1 MQWTYSLFYMRNA
14 MFIIYSQ
21 QSLSDWLMLLIVT
34 DGEKSSFSSEFK
46 LELIKMYN
54 LKFVKKV
61 LWKCCKYN
69 TSHLLFSC

>member
-21 QSLSDWLMLLIVT
+21 QSLSDWLLLIVT

-54 LKFVKKV
+54 LKFVEKV
-61 LWKCCKYN
+61 LWKCCRCN
-69 TSHLLFSC
+69 ASHLLFSC